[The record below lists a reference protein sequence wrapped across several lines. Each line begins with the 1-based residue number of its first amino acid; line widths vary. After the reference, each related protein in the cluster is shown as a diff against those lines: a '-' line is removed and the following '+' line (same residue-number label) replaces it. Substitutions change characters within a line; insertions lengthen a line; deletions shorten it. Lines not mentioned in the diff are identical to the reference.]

1 MLYAVLGDLKLPVG
15 DHVYKLLIKLGFSVQ
30 KPGKKPVER
39 DKPAIHTWSRTKGVE
54 ISKKSRGGPDACLSG
69 RKRLQRLKVALIILA
84 YNLKFRDLASP

>member
-1 MLYAVLGDLKLPVG
+1 MLGDLKLPVG

-54 ISKKSRGGPDACLSG
+54 ISKKVEAGLTLVCLGESGFSASRW
-69 RKRLQRLKVALIILA
+69 R
-84 YNLKFRDLASP
+84 